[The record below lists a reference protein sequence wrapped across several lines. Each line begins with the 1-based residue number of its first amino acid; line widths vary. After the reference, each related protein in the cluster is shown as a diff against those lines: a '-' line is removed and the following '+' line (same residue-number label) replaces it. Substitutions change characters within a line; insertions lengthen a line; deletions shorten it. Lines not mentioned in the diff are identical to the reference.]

1 MINKRKKIFSYLSIL
16 LSILICHTVQ
26 GKLFQ
31 NPCCE
36 VIEIQSTG
44 TLLEYYP
51 EHIGSYKRLK
61 DSHSTVYKHLTNPH
75 SFLFLQG
82 PNWVIGN
89 VQLSSNWRLFCTL
102 GGVLHSNKLSSLR
115 PLAIRKIS
123 YFNRFLNSIF
133 NKRCSLCSQKSNF
146 YGFWASIFSKCSSLR
161 SQEI

>member
-1 MINKRKKIFSYLSIL
+1 MINKRKKNFSNISIL

-31 NPCCE
+31 NPDSSSCCE

-44 TLLEYYP
+44 TLLEYFP

-82 PNWVIGN
+82 RNWVIGN
-89 VQLSSNWRLFCTL
+89 VQLFSYWCWFCTL
-102 GGVLHSNKLSSLR
+102 GGVLHSNKRSSLR
-115 PLAIRKIS
+115 PLAIRKIC
-123 YFNRFLNSIF
+123 NLHRFLISIF
-133 NKRCSLCSQKSNF
+133 NKSCLLCSQNPNF
-146 YGFWASIFSKCSSLR
+146 LWILSFNF
-161 SQEI
+161 QQM